1 MLESNLTIEQAVE
14 MLSASPR
21 KIFNLPESS
30 ISEGQVACLNV
41 FSTDQV
47 WLYDKQANQ
56 SKSANS
62 PLMNQQLKGQ
72 VLAVL
77 NNHQTYLLAKTSI
90 QKESNL
96 HLKTVTK

>member
-1 MLESNLTIEQAVE
+1 
-14 MLSASPR
+14 
-21 KIFNLPESS
+21 
-30 ISEGQVACLNV
+30 
-41 FSTDQV
+41 
-47 WLYDKQANQ
+47 
-56 SKSANS
+56 
-62 PLMNQQLKGQ
+62 MNQQLKGQ